1 MSRGRRLI
9 LLAVGVLLFLVISG
23 ILARWLAIENT
34 ERDDELALLEA
45 QAAGDERAMLDQLSG
60 CRASP
65 ACQATV
71 HADATRLR
79 RPGAVKILLLQSHTS
94 YALTSS
100 TGRTRVA
107 WTVIGRQP
115 VVQCV
120 LVHRG
125 GNALTGVSVTLLALS
140 APISNTG
147 TC

>member
-1 MSRGRRLI
+1 VSRGRRLI
-9 LLAVGVLLFLVISG
+9 LLTAGVLLFLVISG
-23 ILARWLAIENT
+23 ILARWLATENT
-34 ERDDELALLEA
+34 ERDAELALLKA
-45 QAAGDERAMLDQLSG
+45 QAAGDEHAMLDQLSG
-60 CRASP
+60 CRSSSSCRA
-65 ACQATV
+65 AV
-71 HADATRLR
+71 HDNVTRLR
-79 RPGAVKILLLQSHTS
+79 RPGAVKVLLLQSHTS

-107 WTVIGRQP
+107 WTVIGRLP

-125 GNALTGVSVTLLALS
+125 GNALTGISVTLLALS

>member
-9 LLAVGVLLFLVISG
+9 LLTAGLLLFLVISG
-23 ILARWLAIENT
+23 ILARWLATENT
-34 ERDDELALLEA
+34 ERDDELALLQA
-45 QAAGDERAMLDQLSG
+45 QAAGNERSMLDQLSG
-60 CRASP
+60 CRSSP
-65 ACQATV
+65 SCRATV
-71 HADATRLR
+71 HGDATGLR

-94 YALTSS
+94 YSLTST

-120 LVHRG
+120 LVRRG

-140 APISNTG
+140 APIPNTG